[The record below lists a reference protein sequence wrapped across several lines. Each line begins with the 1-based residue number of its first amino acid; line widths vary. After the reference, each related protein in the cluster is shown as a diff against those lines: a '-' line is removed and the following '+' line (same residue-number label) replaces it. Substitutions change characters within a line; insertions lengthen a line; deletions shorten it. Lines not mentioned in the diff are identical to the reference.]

1 MSKNKNLIK
10 IKKPKNINTIF
21 GLPAKTY
28 TDHEFWKKECNTA
41 LANGWLFVGF
51 VHELLKAGDIIPIF
65 IAHKPYLLVKNN
77 NNEIKEIP
85 ISDTPFK
92 ISPLNVSY
100 NENTDLLYVVNSS
113 LITVIDGSTNNV
125 LETIPVG
132 VNLIGLSIN
141 PNTNLIY
148 A

>member
-28 TDHEFWKKECNTA
+28 TDHEFWKKECNTV

-65 IAHKPYLLVKNN
+65 IANKPILLVKNN
-77 NNEIKEIP
+77 SMKLMHFIMCVVIAA
-85 ISDTPFK
+85 
-92 ISPLNVSY
+92 LN
-100 NENTDLLYVVNSS
+100 
-113 LITVIDGSTNNV
+113 
-125 LETIPVG
+125 
-132 VNLIGLSIN
+132 
-141 PNTNLIY
+141 
-148 A
+148 